1 MEEKTSEEAAE
12 AKRTYVKPTGTK
24 IRKPYE
30 KPTVKKLTP
39 EHAKLKLLGAASM
52 GDQGAK
58 DLLEMM
64 FPEMPPKDSE
74 KSA

>member
-1 MEEKTSEEAAE
+1 MEEKKSEEAAK
-12 AKRTYVKPTGTK
+12 AKRPYVKPTGTK
-24 IRKPYE
+24 IRNPYE

-58 DLLEMM
+58 DLQEMM
-64 FPEMPPKDSE
+64 FPEVPPKDSK